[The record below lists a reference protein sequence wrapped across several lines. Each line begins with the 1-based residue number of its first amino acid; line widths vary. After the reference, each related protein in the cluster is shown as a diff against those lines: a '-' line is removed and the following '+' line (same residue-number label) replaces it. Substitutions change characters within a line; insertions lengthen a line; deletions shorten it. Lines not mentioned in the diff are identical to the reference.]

1 MSTTLMIELM
11 GRMLFRHQDLSLI
24 KDFCRQEWT
33 KILQGRVSIQ
43 DFIVAKEVRLG
54 SYSYVPIAH
63 IIEADG
69 IGKREFHHPELQ
81 LHIAEY

>member
-1 MSTTLMIELM
+1 MELM

-54 SYSYVPIAH
+54 SYSYVPNI
-63 IIEADG
+63 
-69 IGKREFHHPELQ
+69 
-81 LHIAEY
+81 

>member
-1 MSTTLMIELM
+1 M

-54 SYSYVPIAH
+54 SYSYVPVDPRLIG
-63 IIEADG
+63 ADG
-69 IGKREFHHPELQ
+69 IGRRGFHLPELQ
-81 LHIAEY
+81 LHIVEY